1 MGQHAWIDSLSQSA
15 RSILKHHPGGSSA
28 ELIWTE
34 ALRGVEPECAPSGG
48 LPLSTTQCL
57 GEGIDGNLSPTL
69 ARTPPQETPPPRTT
83 SWDPAEC
90 CLPPVQFAW
99 ASSLEPHFTKR
110 IFPVLEQAVSGE
122 IPRTHQGQEAK
133 RANSFSKHKSHA
145 KQPAVQSCSLE
156 TGFA

>member
-69 ARTPPQETPPPRTT
+69 ARTPPQETPPQGQ
-83 SWDPAEC
+83 
-90 CLPPVQFAW
+90 PVGTQLSA
-99 ASSLEPHFTKR
+99 ACPQSSLPGHPHLSPTSQREYSQSWSKLFLERSRVLTKAR
-110 IFPVLEQAVSGE
+110 KQREQIHSASINRMQNSQRYRAAV
-122 IPRTHQGQEAK
+122 
-133 RANSFSKHKSHA
+133 
-145 KQPAVQSCSLE
+145 
-156 TGFA
+156 